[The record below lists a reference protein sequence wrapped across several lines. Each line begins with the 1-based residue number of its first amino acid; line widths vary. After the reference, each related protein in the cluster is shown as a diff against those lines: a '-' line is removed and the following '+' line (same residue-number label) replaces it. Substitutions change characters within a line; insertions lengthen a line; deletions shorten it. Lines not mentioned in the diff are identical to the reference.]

1 MSTVPRKP
9 NRSPR
14 IQVTPSPEAMA
25 LLDELSTLSGQAR
38 AALVSELVD
47 AALPALKVTL
57 DALRLVKAQPAEAQR
72 LLSEFASHQTAALA
86 QAQLDFGR
94 AVDGRT
100 VKGRR
105 QKGRSGG
112 RP

>member
-1 MSTVPRKP
+1 
-9 NRSPR
+9 
-14 IQVTPSPEAMA
+14 MA